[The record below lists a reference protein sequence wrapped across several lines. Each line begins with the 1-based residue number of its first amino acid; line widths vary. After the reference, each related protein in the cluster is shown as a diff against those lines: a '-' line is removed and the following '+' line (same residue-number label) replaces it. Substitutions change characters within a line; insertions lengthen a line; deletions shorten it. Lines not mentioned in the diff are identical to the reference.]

1 MVSTHRYVD
10 RSRIEATQH
19 CARERWLRYEQD
31 GTGIEPLRKSI
42 YLIVGG
48 SVHVGLAVLLQQG
61 QIAYAGG
68 HTEPAVWR
76 IVEEAAVAA
85 ALADF
90 ALVSATGIEPPP
102 DEALAMATLTP
113 IADLQSQLESSLG
126 QPAPEIAADLA
137 RRVEGQRNE
146 FDAYLQVEQAALVE
160 AMVRAYARR
169 RLRPLLAEF
178 EVLEVEREGTWTL
191 VNYDDLVAGHAH
203 SVLRTD
209 VDGIVFMS
217 RPDALLRERSTNALH
232 LLSYKT
238 AASWDVRKARDA
250 ERDMQG
256 LSEGIEVERRLGEW
270 WHVIHNETDASRAWP
285 DAMGDYLRALDAP
298 PRILAVRMEYL
309 LKGDRWRDRDLAARF
324 GFDARSQK
332 SPLLRRYVATST
344 PARRTSTTAAYE
356 VGDSCV
362 SWEYSREDGSV
373 SKLAYQNWSS
383 RPVWDDMPI
392 RDWIDMLDSATL
404 TMSPADSTIGIEPHS
419 VGWSCT
425 AQSLGFLENHP
436 LDEVFIPP
444 IVVFRNEDDLRDLV
458 EQIEYQEIRVA
469 EGVAAVNAASDEGE
483 RRHQLNVHFPMTR
496 RACEY
501 PTSCPMIAV
510 CYGGEDIR
518 RVPLESGK
526 YKQREPHHTPE
537 LEAIRGSTS
546 NH

>member
-1 MVSTHRYVD
+1 MSTHRYVD
-10 RSRIEATQH
+10 RSRIETTQH
-19 CARERWLRYEQD
+19 CARERWLCYEQD

-191 VNYDDLVAGHAH
+191 ALDENSGYGPDA
-203 SVLRTD
+203 TE
-209 VDGIVFMS
+209 IVFMS

-256 LSEGIEVERRLGEW
+256 LSEGIEVERRLAEW
-270 WHVIHNETDASRAWP
+270 WQELHSGQLSVSEARTLVPSP
-285 DAMGDYLRALDAP
+285 AMYDYLHSLDAP

-362 SWEYSREDGSV
+362 SWEYSREDGLV
-373 SKLAYQNWSS
+373 SKLAWQNWES
-383 RPVWDDMPI
+383 RPVFDDMTI
-392 RDWIDMLDSATL
+392 AAWIDLLDAATE
-404 TMSPADSTIGIEPHS
+404 TMSSGDSTIGIEPHP
-419 VGWSCT
+419 VGWST
-425 AQSLGFLENHP
+425 PAQSLGYLPRHP

-444 IVVFRNEDDLRDLV
+444 ITVFRNEDDLRDLV
-458 EQIEYQEIRVA
+458 EQMEAQEVRVA
-469 EGVAAVNAASDEGE
+469 EGAAAVTAATDEGE
-483 RRHQLNVHFPMTR
+483 RRSLLNRHFPMTR

-501 PTSCPMIAV
+501 PTSCPMIPV
-510 CYGGEDIR
+510 CFGGEDIR

-526 YKQREPHHTPE
+526 YRRREPHHEPE
-537 LEAIRGSTS
+537 LVAIRGGS
-546 NH
+546 HGQ

>member
-10 RSRIEATQH
+10 RSRIETTQH

-178 EVLEVEREGTWTL
+178 EVLEVEREGTWQL
-191 VNYDDLVAGHAH
+191 HEFQAGKYG
-203 SVLRTD
+203 D
-209 VDGIVFMS
+209 PEEIVFMS
-217 RPDALLRERSTNALH
+217 RPDALLRERSSNALH

-256 LSEGIEVERRLGEW
+256 LSEGIEVERRLGECW
-270 WHVIHNETDASRAWP
+270 ARIKSLQPWQIAAIEGVEMNNATAR
-285 DAMGDYLRALDAP
+285 YLAALDAP

-404 TMSPADSTIGIEPHS
+404 TMSPGDSTIGIEPHP
-419 VGWSCT
+419 VGWST
-425 AQSLGFLENHP
+425 PAQSLGYLPRHP
-436 LDEVFIPP
+436 LDEVFVPP
-444 IVVFRNEDDLRDLV
+444 IVVYRNSDDLRDLV
-458 EQIEYQEIRVA
+458 EQMEYQEVRVA
-469 EGVAAVNAASDEGE
+469 EGVAAVNAAADEGD

-501 PTSCPMIAV
+501 PTSCPMIAI
-510 CYGGEDIR
+510 CFGGEDIR

-526 YKQREPHHTPE
+526 YRQREPHHEPE
-537 LEAIRGSTS
+537 KRALESQT
-546 NH
+546 HE